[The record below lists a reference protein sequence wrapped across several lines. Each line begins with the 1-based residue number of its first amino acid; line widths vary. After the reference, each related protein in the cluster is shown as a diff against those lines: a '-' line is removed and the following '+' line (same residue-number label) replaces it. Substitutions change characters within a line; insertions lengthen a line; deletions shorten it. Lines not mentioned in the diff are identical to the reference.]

1 MNVVERHDKSLPHL
15 VVQPDGYDP
24 GRPYPV
30 IILLH
35 GFGAHMGD
43 LASLAP
49 VIHQTGYLYVCP
61 NAPLAFQ
68 LGPGMVGYGWTAP
81 YGQATPQ
88 EVENAEKLVTAF
100 INEVMEEYGVE
111 PGNLLLGGFS
121 QGGGMAYRCGLGRP
135 DIFAGLVALSSVFPA
150 EELTERLS
158 AERKQPVFI
167 AHGTEDPLLPVQEAR
182 RARRF
187 LEEAGFQP
195 LYREYAMGHEIN
207 KQVLDDLVPWLH
219 EVLPPL
225 R

>member
-1 MNVVERHDKSLPHL
+1 MDVERRNDKSLPYLL
-15 VVQPDGYDP
+15 VRPDDYDP
-24 GRPYPV
+24 GQPYPM

-43 LASLAP
+43 LAGLAP
-49 VIHQTGYLYVCP
+49 ALHRTGYLYVCP

-81 YGQATPQ
+81 YGQATPE
-88 EVENAEKLVTAF
+88 EVENAERLVTAF
-100 INEVMEEYGVE
+100 ISEMMAEYRVE

-135 DIFAGLVALSSVFPA
+135 DIFAGLVALSAVFPG
-150 EELTERLS
+150 EELRSRLP
-158 AERKQPVFI
+158 ADHRQPIFI
-167 AHGTEDPLLPVQEAR
+167 AHGTEDPLLPVGEAR
-182 RARRF
+182 RAKRF

-195 LYREYAMGHEIN
+195 RYREYAMGHEITQ
-207 KQVLDDLVPWLH
+207 QVLDDLVPWLQ

-225 R
+225 Q